1 MRLTERLLVRHH
13 PTGRFLA
20 GSGRWVD
27 DATAALTFEER
38 SEALRLLAAWS
49 CEPFALEL
57 VPRAACACVA
67 GVA

>member
-20 GSGRWVD
+20 ESGEWVH
-27 DATAALTFEER
+27 DADAALVFEER
-38 SEALRLLAAWS
+38 SDALRVLAVWA

-57 VPRAACACVA
+57 VAEAPQLA